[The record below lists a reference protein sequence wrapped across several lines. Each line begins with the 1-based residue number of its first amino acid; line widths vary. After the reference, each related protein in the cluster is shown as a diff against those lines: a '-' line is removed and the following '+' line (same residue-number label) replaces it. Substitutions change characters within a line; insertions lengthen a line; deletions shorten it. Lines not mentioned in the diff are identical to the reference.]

1 MTILKLVLYKFKQ
14 ELRNTVG
21 NIPMEWYSDY
31 PHLGY
36 DLDGKKIIKPVQGD
50 QVGVVSDL
58 FPFHD

>member
-1 MTILKLVLYKFKQ
+1 
-14 ELRNTVG
+14 
-21 NIPMEWYSDY
+21 MEWYSDY

-58 FPFHD
+58 FPFQDYLDLKIHVLSS